1 LSYKDVITIEC
12 RGVNN
17 LKINLFINS
26 QKQKTMRNL
35 STKGLSMSQAQSVS
49 NLCNQ
54 NALEIQRELESYNNC
69 SKSIVIDKQSYVMQE
84 ASPINFDKIIEKLK
98 FKGDL
103 HACQAFLM
111 EAVKAKDEEIERV
124 QNTRPDFS
132 DLVEPVKRD
141 APDYNIIP
149 TVDESW
155 GWSKLTD
162 AEYSEY
168 LQAEAMAAHLGQ
180 FIHKN
185 GKLSS
190 LRKELSN
197 MPSIEWF
204 NVEDGKK
211 TPVKITKHHNSQ
223 DLLEIHEDIAEQHR
237 QYEQRVNYFKAK
249 VKNLVSD
256 ENARIQRENADMAA
270 AFLSLEETLNR
281 EYRLAMDAY
290 KGELMRRTMDFNS
303 SREHLIKA
311 TAALRIN
318 VDPRFQKVIDLFMTS
333 EK

>member
-1 LSYKDVITIEC
+1 
-12 RGVNN
+12 
-17 LKINLFINS
+17 
-26 QKQKTMRNL
+26 MRNL
-35 STKGLSMSQAQSVS
+35 STKGLSMSQAQSIS

-54 NALEIQRELESYNNC
+54 NAIEIQRELESYNNC
-69 SKSIVIDKQSYVMQE
+69 SKTITISGQSYVMQE
-84 ASPINFDKIIEKLK
+84 ASVIPDNILEKLK

-111 EAVKAKDEEIERV
+111 EAIKGKDAEIERI

-132 DLVEPVKRD
+132 HLVEPKRQY
-141 APDYNIIP
+141 ATDYDVIQD
-149 TVDESW
+149 VEESW
-155 GWSKLTD
+155 GWSQLSD

-185 GKLSS
+185 GKLSN

-211 TPVKITKHHNSQ
+211 TPVKITKHHHAQSLMQ
-223 DLLEIHEDIAEQHR
+223 LHEDVAEEHR
-237 QYEQRVNYFKAK
+237 KYEQRVNYFKAK

-256 ENARIQRENADMAA
+256 ENARIQKENADMAA
-270 AFLSLEETLNR
+270 IFLKVEESLNR
-281 EYRLAMDAY
+281 EYTLAMDAY
-290 KGELMRRTMDFNS
+290 KGEMLRLTMEFNS
-303 SREHLIKA
+303 QRELNVKA
-311 TAALRIN
+311 AAALRIN
-318 VDPRFQKVIDLFMTS
+318 VDPRFQKVIDLFMTP